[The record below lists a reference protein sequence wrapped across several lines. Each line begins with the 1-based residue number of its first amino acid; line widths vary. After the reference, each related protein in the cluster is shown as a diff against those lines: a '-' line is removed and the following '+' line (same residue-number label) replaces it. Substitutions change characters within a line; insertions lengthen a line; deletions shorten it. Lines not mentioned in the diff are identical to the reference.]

1 LTGGYSRVTLI
12 CGNSRPLVW
21 MRFPHGRAYAAISG
35 QGLPALAK
43 GGWREEVMAGSEW
56 YAGPLTPKECS
67 DEWN

>member
-1 LTGGYSRVTLI
+1 
-12 CGNSRPLVW
+12 